1 MWFSSIASRRAV
13 LIGGGQWGW
22 RTKGS
27 RRQTCACES
36 ASCGNWAVGRV
47 GLPDYD
53 FSSFGPTPFDVD
65 ARGGRAVADRDG
77 ATGEVEVPG
86 SSGVCFGRGEGG
98 WGFVIVAGPKA
109 EWAVFPKRGRTYVPH
124 QGTAREVTHSHGH
137 TTIGSG
143 GEQHEHLISR
153 GETQS
158 ERHLSAV

>member
-1 MWFSSIASRRAV
+1 MRRVERFILSGGNGVGARKEAGGRLALASLPPAV
-13 LIGGGQWGW
+13 IG
-22 RTKGS
+22 RL
-27 RRQTCACES
+27 
-36 ASCGNWAVGRV
+36 VGV
-47 GLPDYD
+47 GLPHYD
-53 FSSFGPTPFDVD
+53 FSCFRPTPFDVD
-65 ARGGRAVADRDG
+65 ARGGRAVTNRDG
-77 ATGEVEVPG
+77 ATGEVEVLG

-98 WGFVIVAGPKA
+98 WGFVIVASPEA

-158 ERHLSAV
+158 ERHLNAV